1 MRIPD
6 YKLGKIRAEILDDL
20 YKAAETKLTKR
31 RVDIAKQNREYLLAP
46 FNQLLD
52 QMPVELLA
60 RSTEYTVRIKY
71 TQKLNFLQNEPAGID
86 EKWTYKTEKAVTN
99 PLKFSNHGY
108 SDPLEST
115 LDIRLQDVTDKLCN
129 DILILKAEKAEL
141 SRFLHQTTGNNK
153 GSKQLR
159 KIWPESLHKY
169 LPAEPVKIPKNKTTE
184 TKIDPTVPS
193 SLNIRL
199 TNNLLERS

>member
-71 TQKLNFLQNEPAGID
+71 TPKLNFLQNESTGID
-86 EKWTYKTEKAVTN
+86 EKWTYKTEKAITN
-99 PLKFSNHGY
+99 PLKFSTHGY
-108 SDPLEST
+108 SDPLENT

-129 DILILKAEKAEL
+129 DILTLRKEKEC
-141 SRFLHQTTGNNK
+141 SSFLNR
-153 GSKQLR
+153 KQLCV
-159 KIWPESLHKY
+159 LFHQH
-169 LPAEPVKIPKNKTTE
+169 
-184 TKIDPTVPS
+184 
-193 SLNIRL
+193 
-199 TNNLLERS
+199 

>member
-1 MRIPD
+1 MRIPE
-6 YKLGKIRAEILDDL
+6 YKLGRIRGEILDDL

-31 RVDIAKQNREYLLAP
+31 RIDIAKQNREHFLAP

-52 QMPVELLA
+52 QVPVELLA

-71 TQKLNFLQNEPAGID
+71 TPKPESGSSESTGID
-86 EKWTYKTEKAVTN
+86 EKWTYKTEKAITN
-99 PLKFSNHGY
+99 PLKFSSHGY
-108 SDPLEST
+108 SDPLENT

-129 DILILKAEKAEL
+129 DILTLRKEKEEL

-184 TKIDPTVPS
+184 TKIDPAIPS